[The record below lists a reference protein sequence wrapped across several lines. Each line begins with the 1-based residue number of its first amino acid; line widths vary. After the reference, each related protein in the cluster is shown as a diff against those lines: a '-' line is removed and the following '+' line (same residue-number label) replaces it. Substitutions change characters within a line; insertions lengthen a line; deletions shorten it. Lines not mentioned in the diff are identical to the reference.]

1 MSPLLEG
8 QVAIITGAGRGI
20 GAATARLFAREGA
33 YVAVSDLDAEPAQE
47 VAASIE
53 QAGGRAL
60 AFAGDMTDPHFPEQ
74 LVQKTVAAFG
84 VLNILVNGAGYTW
97 DGMVHRITDRQWEA
111 MLEVH
116 VTAPFRLIR
125 AAAPYMREAAKAER
139 AAGQAPRPRSIVNVT
154 SVSGVYGNPG
164 QANYAAGKAGLIGL
178 TMTIAKEWGPF
189 GIRCNAVAF
198 GFISTRLTDDKQAGT
213 TLVRGAAQIALGI
226 PEEIRSRVLQSIPL
240 GRAGTADEAASSI
253 LYLASP
259 LSSYVT
265 GHVLEVTGGLVG

>member
-33 YVAVSDLDAEPAQE
+33 YVTVSDLDAEPAQE
-47 VAASIE
+47 VVASIE

-60 AFAGDMTDPHFPEQ
+60 AIAGDMTDPRFPEH
-74 LVQKTVAAFG
+74 LVQKTVATFG

-97 DGMVHRITDRQWEA
+97 DGMVHRITNRQWEA

-125 AAAPYMREAAKAER
+125 AAAPYMREAAKAEK
-139 AAGQAPRPRSIVNVT
+139 AAGQVPQPRSIVNVT

-178 TMTIAKEWGPF
+178 TKTIAKEWGPF
-189 GIRCNAVAF
+189 GIRSNAVAF
-198 GFISTRLTDDKQAGT
+198 GFISTRLTDVKQAGA
-213 TLVRGAAQIALGI
+213 TLVRGEAQIALGI

-265 GHVLEVTGGLVG
+265 GHVLEVTGGLVC